1 VASAL
6 ISSIEPQLRCSDHEQ
21 PLVLPQLGQA

>member
-1 VASAL
+1 MSPTEIGGDSLTVIA
-6 ISSIEPQLRCSDHEQ
+6 DYEQ